1 MNPTTRH
8 GCARLRST
16 MPLGNFREATAS
28 LGMKGWDSRILK
40 AARLTMLAS
49 FLSDHAD

>member
-1 MNPTTRH
+1 
-8 GCARLRST
+8 

-40 AARLTMLAS
+40 AARVSMLAS
-49 FLSDHAD
+49 FLSDYAD